1 MSSVEDRLRDALRE
15 RAERSPVDLDAGAHV
30 RERARRRRVWP
41 GRPGWPAR
49 YVIPAMAATAVA
61 GVAIAISLP
70 TGRLPVPASAPT
82 GGRKTVKASVPPSA
96 GNIPAP
102 GGARKGSP
110 VPISQLV
117 SRVGPLIGYQYT
129 TAGERLCSSFWL
141 GRSHPI
147 FFDRLPQAPQLCPL

>member
-15 RAERSPVDLDAGAHV
+15 RAERSPVDLDAWAHV
-30 RERARRRRVWP
+30 RERARRRVWP

-49 YVIPAMAATAVA
+49 YVIPAIVATAVA

-82 GGRKTVKASVPPSA
+82 GGRTTVKASVPPSA
-96 GNIPAP
+96 GNIPPP
-102 GGARKGSP
+102 GGARKGSAP

-129 TAGERLCSSFWL
+129 TAGERLW
-141 GRSHPI
+141 
-147 FFDRLPQAPQLCPL
+147 